1 MVDVAA
7 IFDDVFGPGDQD
19 HGVSKKRCARCV
31 GVPEGRKSLE
41 SLDTPGTPSEAHGH
55 TLKKGVPAESERC
68 AREVVEKQELTAK
81 VTKAHRAHRK
91 MDTSTKH
98 SDPDA
103 FEERAAVIHEAH
115 TRTIA
120 DDGAPLPEP
129 IFALTHQEA
138 EALAAQEQGHADADS
153 LYGEVVERWAAEIER
168 LAKLPA
174 VSPEGAEA
182 LKRAQAF
189 INGGWA
195 LQAARLGW
203 DEVELFGVCPRAPWQ
218 RLDWKGAAFGGA
230 AQAVTQEAVTYVGGL
245 RRYRAI
251 INNDGVAVPIWAL
264 VQDNPT
270 DEGNAA

>member
-19 HGVSKKRCARCV
+19 QGVSKKRCARCV

-55 TLKKGVPAESERC
+55 TLKKGVPAESKRC

-103 FEERAAVIHEAH
+103 FEERAAIIHEAH

-120 DDGAPLPEP
+120 DDGALLPEP
-129 IFALTHQEA
+129 IFTLTQEQA
-138 EALAAQEQGHADADS
+138 ETLAAQEQGFDDAAG
-153 LYGEVVERWAAEIER
+153 LHGEVVARWAAEIER
-168 LAKLPA
+168 LSKLPA

-182 LKRAQAF
+182 VRRARAF
-189 INGGWA
+189 ISDGWA
-195 LQAARLGW
+195 LQAVRLGW
-203 DEVELFGVCPRAPWQ
+203 GAVELFGVCPRAPWQ
-218 RLDWKGAAFGGA
+218 RFDRKGAAFGGA
-230 AQAVTQEAVTYVGGL
+230 VQAVTAEAVTYVGGL
-245 RRYRAI
+245 RRYRAQV
-251 INNDGVAVPIWAL
+251 NNDGVAVPIWAL

-270 DEGNAA
+270 DDGSAA